1 MRRASAAGARGS
13 CPSKEEIRMLC
24 LARQLVIAGLALA
37 ALEAAC
43 SAALAQQLAQPSWA
57 QWRGPLG
64 TGVAPDAQP
73 PVEWS
78 EKKNLRW
85 KTALPGKGHSTP
97 IVWG

>member
-1 MRRASAAGARGS
+1 
-13 CPSKEEIRMLC
+13 MLC
-24 LARQLVIAGLALA
+24 LARKLVIACLALA

-43 SAALAQQLAQPSWA
+43 SAALAQQLAQQSWA

-78 EKKNLRW
+78 EKKKGKKSAMLKWEDPEITDGVRHRPL
-85 KTALPGKGHSTP
+85 TAL
-97 IVWG
+97 